1 MTFIPSHILE
11 EEAMTITTSTEV
23 VSKPPSFL
31 VSRFNSLLTTRVLH
45 APPSHHE
52 EEIISQIY
60 DSLLSQLTS
69 NLKHVINDLTV
80 IAQQHNRHAKIIATT
95 ICSRILKVPADQK
108 LPTLY
113 LLDSIVKKI
122 GHQYVGYFSLR
133 LSEVFCEVYRQV
145 QPNMHSAMRYL
156 FGTWSKV
163 FPPSVL
169 CKIESQLQFSQ
180 AVNNSQSSS
189 INPLGASESPRV
201 THGIHANPKYL
212 RHMELSSAIVD
223 NVGGESLESTGTV
236 GNINKSHHVV
246 DKGIAKASGR
256 EEELSEWQRKQYSV
270 HGLKRLR
277 TSMTYSDRLN
287 IEQQHP
293 SPKSLIDAYGTDKSQ
308 ETSGNEAL
316 SIEWLHG
323 NGLDNKVLPTS
334 WQNTEEE
341 DFNWEEMSPA
351 LVDRRR
357 NNGFFKERPVIV
369 ATNANSSEQNT
380 KKSLSSG
387 SQHHAVDD
395 SSVVAEHAISSSA
408 YGRVSHGQMSGLQN
422 QINQTLGSGQH
433 FDAWKIGNHPSNS
446 SQHPFNIRGSE
457 MSLLKPPI
465 GNIPNTHVNP
475 YGSRPTM
482 PSMVPGLKYNV
493 EVRPPVFPASFEM
506 SNSVNVHATGP
517 PRLNHIFPLQ
527 NHVRSQFA
535 INANNSIVSHDPHK
549 SPFTHKQPLDSVENT
564 NISNGQQHQFPNQ
577 LPGLVSSNLQNHG
590 QASELQFL
598 SSQASAASQ
607 FSHGGTLQGHGTPIS
622 ASVSNPLPTM
632 KFPLPGQY
640 ITNNSLH
647 LQGGAL
653 PLLPPSRPP
662 ALSQIPHPNT
672 SPFVS
677 SQHPTPAYSNFISS
691 LMAQGV
697 ISMTNEPPRLDS
709 VGTKFNPDILKVR
722 HEVAISDL
730 YGNLPRQC
738 KTCGLRFKCQD
749 DHRSHMD
756 WHVTKNRMSKNRK
769 QKPSRKWFV
778 SERMWFSGA
787 EALGIESV
795 PGFCPTETSSEEKK
809 DDEEL
814 AVLAEEDQNTCALC
828 EELFEKFYS
837 DETDD
842 WMYRGAVYLNAPKGK
857 TEGMDRSQLGPIIHA
872 KCKSE
877 SSMATSLDLGRDEGG
892 TYEAGSRRKQIRV

>member
-1 MTFIPSHILE
+1 
-11 EEAMTITTSTEV
+11 MTITTMTEV

-31 VSRFNSLLTTRVLH
+31 VSEFNSLLTDRVLH
-45 APPSHHE
+45 APPSHE
-52 EEIISQIY
+52 EQIVSHIY

-69 NLKHVINDLTV
+69 NFKHVIIDLTV
-80 IAQQHNRHAKIIATT
+80 IAQQQKKHANIIANT

-113 LLDSIVKKI
+113 LLDSIVKNF
-122 GHQYVGYFSLR
+122 GQQYVRYFSLR
-133 LSEVFCEVYRQV
+133 LSEVFCEVYRHV

-169 CKIESQLQFSQ
+169 CKIESQLQFSD

-189 INPLGASESPRV
+189 INPLMASESTRA

-212 RHMELSSAIVD
+212 RQMERSSAIMD
-223 NVGGESLESTGTV
+223 TVGGERLESAGTL
-236 GNINKSHHVV
+236 
-246 DKGIAKASGR
+246 AKAPGR

-270 HGLKRLR
+270 HGRKRLR
-277 TSMTYSDRLN
+277 TSMTYSDSLN
-287 IEQQHP
+287 NGQQHP
-293 SPKSLIDAYGTDKSQ
+293 SPKSLIDAYGTDKRQ
-308 ETSGNEAL
+308 ETSGNKAL
-316 SIEWLHG
+316 SIEWLDR
-323 NGLDNKVLPTS
+323 NGVDNKVLATS
-334 WQNTEEE
+334 WQNTQEEE
-341 DFNWEEMSPA
+341 FNWEEMSPT

-357 NNGFFKERPVIV
+357 NNAFFKERPFIV
-369 ATNANSSEQNT
+369 ATNANSSEQDT

-387 SQHHAVDD
+387 SQHPAVDD
-395 SSVVAEHAISSSA
+395 SSVVAEHALSSSA
-408 YGRVSHGQMSGLQN
+408 YGCVSHGQMSGLQN
-422 QINQTLGSGQH
+422 QINQTLGSSQH

-446 SQHPFNIRGSE
+446 SQHLFNSRGSE

-482 PSMVPGLKYNV
+482 PSIVPGLKYNV
-493 EVRPPVFPASFEM
+493 EARPPAFPASFEM
-506 SNSVNVHATGP
+506 SNSVNEHATGP

-535 INANNSIVSHDPHK
+535 VNANNTIVSHDPHK
-549 SPFTHKQPLDSVENT
+549 SLFTHKQPSDSVDNK
-564 NISNGQQHQFPNQ
+564 NISKGQHHQFPNQ
-577 LPGLVSSNLQNHG
+577 LPGLVSSNQQNHG
-590 QASELQFL
+590 QAPQLQFL

-607 FSHGGTLQGHGTPIS
+607 FSHGGTLQGHGAPIS

-653 PLLPPSRPP
+653 PRLPPSRPP
-662 ALSQIPHPNT
+662 APSQIPHPNA

-677 SQHPTPAYSNFISS
+677 SQQPTPAYSNLISS
-691 LMAQGV
+691 LMAQGL
-697 ISMTNEPPRLDS
+697 ISMTNEPTRQDS
-709 VGTKFNPDILKVR
+709 VGTKFDPDILKVR

-730 YGNLPRQC
+730 YDNLPRQC

-769 QKPSRKWFV
+769 QNPSRKWFV
-778 SERMWFSGA
+778 SRRMWLSGA
-787 EALGIESV
+787 EAMGKESV
-795 PGFCPTETSSEEKK
+795 PGFSPTETSVEEKK

-828 EELFEKFYS
+828 EEPFEKFYS
-837 DETDD
+837 DETED
-842 WMYRGAVYLNAPKGK
+842 WMYREAVYLNAPKGT
-857 TEGMDRSQLGPIIHA
+857 TEGMERSQLGPIIHA

-877 SSMATSLDLGRDEGG
+877 ASMSTSLEGVCV
-892 TYEAGSRRKQIRV
+892 SHSIFLLPNSSKSV

>member
-1 MTFIPSHILE
+1 M
-11 EEAMTITTSTEV
+11 AITTITEV

-31 VSRFNSLLTTRVLH
+31 VSRFNSLLTARVLH
-45 APPSHHE
+45 APPSHE
-52 EEIISQIY
+52 EQIIAEIY

-69 NLKHVINDLTV
+69 NLKHVIIDLTV
-80 IAQQHNRHAKIIATT
+80 IAQQQKQHAKIIANT

-113 LLDSIVKKI
+113 LLDSIVKRF
-122 GHQYVGYFSLR
+122 GQQYVRYFSLH
-133 LSEVFCEVYRQV
+133 LPEVFCEAYRQV
-145 QPNMHSAMRYL
+145 QPNMHSTMRYL

-180 AVNNSQSSS
+180 AVNNSQPSS
-189 INPLGASESPRV
+189 INPLMASESPRA

-212 RHMELSSAIVD
+212 QQIERSSAIMD
-223 NVGGESLESTGTV
+223 NVVGERLESTGTV
-236 GNINKSHHVV
+236 GNIIKSYPAV
-246 DKGIAKASGR
+246 DKGVAKASDR
-256 EEELSEWQRKQYSV
+256 EEELSEWQQKQYSV
-270 HGLKRLR
+270 RGRKRLR
-277 TSMTYSDRLN
+277 TSMTYNNSLN
-287 IEQQHP
+287 NGQQHP

-308 ETSGNEAL
+308 ETYGNKAL
-316 SIEWLHG
+316 SIERLG
-323 NGLDNKVLPTS
+323 RNSVDNKVLPTS

-341 DFNWEEMSPA
+341 EFNWEEMNPT
-351 LVDRRR
+351 LVDHRR

-369 ATNANSSEQNT
+369 ATNANSSEQDT
-380 KKSLSSG
+380 KKGLPSG
-387 SQHHAVDD
+387 SQHPAVDD
-395 SSVVAEHAISSSA
+395 SSVVAEHALSSPA
-408 YGRVSHGQMSGLQN
+408 YGHVSHGQMSGLQN
-422 QINQTLGSGQH
+422 QIQINQTQSSGQH

-446 SQHPFNIRGSE
+446 SQHLFNIRGSE

-493 EVRPPVFPASFEM
+493 EARPPVFPASFEM
-506 SNSVNVHATGP
+506 GNSVNVHATGP
-517 PRLNHIFPLQ
+517 PRLNHISPLQ

-535 INANNSIVSHDPHK
+535 INANNTIVSHDRHK
-549 SPFTHKQPLDSVENT
+549 SPFTHKQPSDSVENK
-564 NISNGQQHQFPNQ
+564 NISKGQQHQFPNQ
-577 LPGLVSSNLQNHG
+577 LPGLVSSNQQNHG
-590 QASELQFL
+590 QAPQFQFL

-607 FSHGGTLQGHGTPIS
+607 FSHGSTLQGHGAPV
-622 ASVSNPLPTM
+622 SVSTSNPLPAM
-632 KFPLPGQY
+632 QFPLSGQY
-640 ITNNSLH
+640 TTNNSLH
-647 LQGGAL
+647 LQRGAL
-653 PLLPPSRPP
+653 SLLPPSGPL
-662 ALSQIPHPNT
+662 ALSQISHPNA

-677 SQHPTPAYSNFISS
+677 SQHPTPSYSNLLNS

-697 ISMTNEPPRLDS
+697 ISMTNEPPRQDS

-722 HEVAISDL
+722 HEVAINDL

-778 SERMWFSGA
+778 SERMWLSGA
-787 EALGIESV
+787 EALGKESV
-795 PGFCPTETSSEEKK
+795 PGFCPTEPSIEEKK

-814 AVLAEEDQNTCALC
+814 AVPAEEDQNTCALC
-828 EELFEKFYS
+828 EEPFEKFYS

-842 WMYRGAVYLNAPKGK
+842 WMYRGAVYLNAPKGT

-872 KCKSE
+872 KCKSD
-877 SSMATSLDLGRDEGG
+877 SNMKG
-892 TYEAGSRRKQIRV
+892 TLMKRVVEENGFEFE